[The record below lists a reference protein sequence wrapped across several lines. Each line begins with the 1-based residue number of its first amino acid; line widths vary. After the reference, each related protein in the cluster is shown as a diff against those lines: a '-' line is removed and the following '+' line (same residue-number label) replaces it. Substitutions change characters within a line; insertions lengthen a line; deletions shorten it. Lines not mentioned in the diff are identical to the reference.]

1 MSSTPALTAVQPW
14 THHYEALRS
23 EALGARR
30 SASGRGLA
38 LFIRGGTV
46 AWMAAWSSLVT
57 ARPSAERPQPASAPF
72 PSQDA
77 LVEVLATMAMSNAM
91 EVNA

>member
-1 MSSTPALTAVQPW
+1 
-14 THHYEALRS
+14 
-23 EALGARR
+23 
-30 SASGRGLA
+30 
-38 LFIRGGTV
+38 
-46 AWMAAWSSLVT
+46 MAAWSSLVT